1 MELTVDELQML
12 RHASAQG
19 GRFRITGLSPAAMQ
33 HAADVA
39 RTLDGLGLV
48 SVKVHDVHGQPD
60 LVLVELTRMGQ
71 ERLKDL
77 E

>member
-1 MELTVDELQML
+1 
-12 RHASAQG
+12 
-19 GRFRITGLSPAAMQ
+19 MQ